1 MQNEN
6 CRSVTFDIPKEVDD
20 ALRARAKNEDRS
32 KSAIIRQ
39 AIRAD
44 FASAQDVATTK
55 SSALAPDDAVV

>member
-1 MQNEN
+1 LQNEN

-32 KSAIIRQ
+32 KSAVIRQ

-44 FASAQDVATTK
+44 FASDPDVAALLDSMK
-55 SSALAPDDAVV
+55 SYKASA